1 MDPQNEHDFDL
12 RLKCVAGLRRL
23 DDRAELFFF
32 AMTEAL
38 HAVQPQTMD
47 ATYTYTQR
55 MFCFGLRGCRVAL
68 IALN

>member
-23 DDRAELFFF
+23 DDRVELFFF

-47 ATYTYTQR
+47 TTYTQR
-55 MFCFGLRGCRVAL
+55 MLCFGLRGCRVAL